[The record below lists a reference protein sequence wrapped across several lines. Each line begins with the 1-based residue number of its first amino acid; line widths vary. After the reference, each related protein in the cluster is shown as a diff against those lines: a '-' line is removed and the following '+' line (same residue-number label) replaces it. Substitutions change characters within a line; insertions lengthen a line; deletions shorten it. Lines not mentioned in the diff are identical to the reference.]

1 MFLKRWHLREAPIN
15 TLDQAFWQLFHA
27 VEATLADDALP
38 DSVRGADP
46 KGSVEIDFNAPPHA
60 MGILRREAERRGVD
74 YPALIAALS
83 EERQADLPAW
93 WMVIARSRAVG
104 VEPLPVVK
112 KTELEL

>member
-1 MFLKRWHLREAPIN
+1 MS

-27 VEATLADDALP
+27 VDRALADDALL
-38 DSVRGADP
+38 DKLRGVDQNGA
-46 KGSVEIDFNAPPHA
+46 VEIDFNAPPHT

-83 EERQADLPAW
+83 EERAASLPAW
-93 WMVIARSRAVG
+93 WMAITRNRSVG
-104 VEPLPVVK
+104 VEPLPVTR